1 MTTRN
6 TINSNF
12 YQLVNVDA
20 NGTPTSIKTEFVPNI
35 TVAGSNTQVQF
46 NNAGNLGASA
56 NLTFDN
62 TTNTLSATNII
73 GSGTGITNILANNIT
88 GTVANATY
96 AVSAGTAGTVTT
108 NAQPNITS
116 VGILNSLNSVGNIT
130 APFFIGNVVG
140 NISGN
145 LVVPGT
151 NTSVIYNQLGSAGAS
166 AAFKFDYA
174 ANVLTVIGN
183 ISATNFSGSGAS
195 LTSINGANVSEVANA
210 GYATN
215 AGHAGVADS
224 ANAVA
229 AGNISGTIN
238 FATYSGTANAVAGAN
253 VSGTVANAAYATNSG
268 HSVVADSA
276 NAVAAGNISGTINF
290 ATYAGTANAVAGG
303 NVSGYVANATHATSA
318 DSATVAASA
327 NSVAVAN
334 VSGIGNIAVLNLNG
348 NAAQVLYGNGIFATA
363 ASPTLSGDGG
373 NISNIQGANVSGA
386 VGQATYA
393 DTANAVAGANV
404 SGEVANAAYATTAGT
419 AYSVSGGNVSG
430 DVSGANHANV
440 SDTANSV
447 AGANVSGEV
456 ATANYASYAGNVT
469 IAGQGNITS
478 LGNLTT
484 LTVND
489 GNVRTPKIQITPT
502 GNVVGLASS
511 NLAMITMNDYGSQLS
526 NAQPQNITF
535 IKSRGNATTPTAAAN
550 SDSPMRL
557 NSHVFNGNTY
567 PRCAGITTSAPLAA
581 NSLYTGSTVA
591 WTPGAINFLTGN
603 PYGNVS
609 STAGSGSQLNQYT
622 FNPYGQLAITQGS
635 GGASTN
641 HNITIRSFGSNTTG
655 SGVGGTIQIMRSRG
669 NADSAATILMLDN
682 GDTLGGTYFQATSS
696 NASASVTTAA
706 SILATVDT
714 TYGSITSGQP
724 MPSKIVLQTSD
735 GSYSLRN
742 FVLGG
747 DGNITLPLNTS
758 SINYANGSPYGAGGT
773 ATALNSDPANVIISG
788 GSSGQVLSTDGSGNL
803 SWAAGGTATALNS
816 DPANVIISGGSS
828 GQVLS
833 TDGSGNLSWAAGG
846 TPGGSDQQV
855 QFNNGGAFGG
865 DGNLTFNT
873 IGSLNIYGKGTLDL
887 EGDSTGGLIVGLSG
901 GAGDFT
907 VLPQCTFNRWTD
919 DHHPLTY
926 SVYRARGNRAT
937 PLAVET
943 NDTIFSQYT
952 SVYAGVGYEYTSAG
966 SFSTQVKTNDGV
978 GNIAVTTTYLGAA
991 AGSDFN
997 IEGYTYI
1004 NLNGNVT
1011 ADNFTLTKYNET
1023 VVSPGS
1029 VSGTLTPDAAA
1040 GTIYHYTLTGG
1051 ITINALGNA
1060 VAGTSMTLI
1069 LTQDGSG
1076 SHTLTSS
1083 MKFAG
1088 GAKTLSTAA
1097 SSVDIMSVFYD
1108 GSTYYATLS
1117 KGYA

>member
-46 NNAGNLGASA
+46 NNDGNLAASA

-73 GSGTGITNILANNIT
+73 GSGTGIRNILANNIT

-166 AAFKFDYA
+166 DAFKFDYA

-215 AGHAGVADS
+215 AGHAGVAAS
-224 ANAVA
+224 AN
-229 AGNISGTIN
+229 S
-238 FATYSGTANAVAGAN
+238 VAGAN
-253 VSGTVANAAYATNSG
+253 VSGEVANATYATNAG

-276 NAVAAGNISGTINF
+276 NAVAAANISGTVSYATDSNHANIADVANSVAAGNISGTINF

-303 NVSGYVANATHATSA
+303 NVSG
-318 DSATVAASA
+318 
-327 NSVAVAN
+327 
-334 VSGIGNIAVLNLNG
+334 
-348 NAAQVLYGNGIFATA
+348 
-363 ASPTLSGDGG
+363 
-373 NISNIQGANVSGA
+373 A
-386 VGQATYA
+386 VGLATYA
-393 DTANAVAGANV
+393 TTANAVAGANV
-404 SGEVANAAYATTAGT
+404 SGTVANATYATTSGT
-419 AYSVSGGNVSG
+419 SYSVSGGNVSG

-440 SDTANSV
+440 AGTANAVAGGNVSGAVGLATYAGTANAV

-484 LTVND
+484 LTVNN
-489 GNVRTPKIQITPT
+489 GNVLTPKIQITPA
-502 GNVVGLASS
+502 GNAVGLASS

-591 WTPGAINFLTGN
+591 WTPGAINLLTGN

-609 STAGSGSQLNQYT
+609 SNAGSGSQLNTYT

-635 GGASTN
+635 GGASTS

-669 NADSAATILMLDN
+669 NVDSAATILMLDN

-724 MPSKIVLQTSD
+724 MPSKIVLQTSN
-735 GSYSLRN
+735 GTSSLRN

-747 DGNITLPLNTS
+747 DGNITLPLDTS

-803 SWAAGGTATALNS
+803 SWAAVGTATALNS

-833 TDGSGNLSWAAGG
+833 TDGSGNLSWAAVGSV
-846 TPGGSDQQV
+846 TPGGGDQQV

-952 SVYAGVGYEYTSAG
+952 SVYAGVGYEYTSTG

-997 IEGYTYI
+997 IKGYTDI

-1040 GTIYHYTLTGG
+1040 GTIYNYTLTGG

-1069 LTQDGSG
+1069 LNQDGSG
-1076 SHTLTSS
+1076 SHTLTST

>member
-62 TTNTLSATNII
+62 TTNTLSATSII

-151 NTSVIYNQLGSAGAS
+151 NTSVLYNQLGSAGAS
-166 AAFKFDYA
+166 DAFKFDYA

-183 ISATNFSGSGAS
+183 ISATNFSGSGAA

-210 GYATN
+210 SYATN

-229 AGNISGTIN
+229 GGNVSGAVGL
-238 FATYSGTANAVAGAN
+238 ATYATTANAVAGAN
-253 VSGTVANAAYATNSG
+253 VSGAVGLATYATTANAVAGANVSGAVGLATYATTANAVAGANVSGAVGLATYATTANAVAGANVSGEVANAGYATNSG
-268 HSVVADSA
+268 HAGVADSA
-276 NAVAAGNISGTINF
+276 NSVAAGNISGTINF
-290 ATYAGTANAVAGG
+290 ATYAGTANA
-303 NVSGYVANATHATSA
+303 
-318 DSATVAASA
+318 
-327 NSVAVAN
+327 
-334 VSGIGNIAVLNLNG
+334 
-348 NAAQVLYGNGIFATA
+348 
-363 ASPTLSGDGG
+363 
-373 NISNIQGANVSGA
+373 
-386 VGQATYA
+386 
-393 DTANAVAGANV
+393 
-404 SGEVANAAYATTAGT
+404 
-419 AYSVSGGNVSG
+419 
-430 DVSGANHANV
+430 
-440 SDTANSV
+440 V

-469 IAGQGNITS
+469 IAAQGNITS
-478 LGNLTT
+478 LGNLTG
-484 LTVND
+484 LTIKN
-489 GNVRTPKIQITPT
+489 
-502 GNVVGLASS
+502 GNVVNPIINVTPAGNTVGIASS
-511 NLAMITMNDYGSQLS
+511 PIGLINVTDYGSQSS
-526 NAQPQNITF
+526 NAQPFNLFNT
-535 IKSRGNATTPTAAAN
+535 IKARGNVNSPLPAAN
-550 SDSPMRL
+550 NDQTLRL
-557 NSHVFNGNTY
+557 SSTVYTGNGY
-567 PRCAGITTSAPLAA
+567 PRAAGITMSAPLAA
-581 NSLYTGSTVA
+581 NSLYTGANVT
-591 WTPGAINFLTGN
+591 WTPGVVNITTGN
-603 PYGNVS
+603 PFGNVLS
-609 STAGSGSQLNQYT
+609 NASTTSAYNVYQFNQNGRFFIGQGAGAAPGHNI
-622 FNPYGQLAITQGS
+622 AITSYGS
-635 GGASTN
+635 MANGG
-641 HNITIRSFGSNTTG
+641 
-655 SGVGGTIQIMRSRG
+655 GVGGTTIIFRGRG
-669 NADSAATILMLDN
+669 NGDAGGNLLLEN
-682 GDTLGGTYFQATSS
+682 GDTLGGTYFMAMSANGTANIST
-696 NASASVTTAA
+696 SAS
-706 SILATVDT
+706 IIATVDT
-714 TYGSITSGQP
+714 TYGSITP
-724 MPSKIVLQTSD
+724 NNPVPSKITLQTSD
-735 GSYSLRN
+735 GSYSSRN

-747 DGNITLPLNTS
+747 DGNITLPLDTS
-758 SINYANGSPYGAGGT
+758 SINYANGSPYGGGGT

-803 SWAAGGTATALNS
+803 SWAAG
-816 DPANVIISGGSS
+816 V
-828 GQVLS
+828 
-833 TDGSGNLSWAAGG
+833 

-855 QFNNGGAFGG
+855 QFNNGGAFAGTS
-865 DGNLTFNT
+865 NLTYD
-873 IGSLNIYGKGTLDL
+873 GSTLTSTSLMVNNPSASYGTLGL
-887 EGDSTGGLIVGLSG
+887 ENSQLIFHNDSTPGGVSPMNFYAYANTDYIEPMQN
-901 GAGDFT
+901 FT
-907 VLPQCTFNRWTD
+907 RM
-919 DHHPLTY
+919 
-926 SVYRARGNRAT
+926 R
-937 PLAVET
+937 
-943 NDTIFSQYT
+943 
-952 SVYAGVGYEYTSAG
+952 
-966 SFSTQVKTNDGV
+966 
-978 GNIAVTTTYLGAA
+978 GNIATPVNCVVDDYLGSWRWQAM
-991 AGSDFN
+991 AGGVVSDVVRLIPQINN
-997 IEGYTYI
+997 IDGSNISASVEFGGATDIANCSLILNFGAGVTI
-1004 NLNGNVT
+1004 NSDVRAN
-1011 ADNFTLTKYNET
+1011 NFILTKYNET

-1029 VSGTLTPDAAA
+1029 VSGTLTPNAAA